1 VFAWLRPGDLVWHYW
16 VNNYL
21 LGRRPPAFDVLYWN
35 ADTTRMPAR
44 LHADL
49 VELAMDNEL
58 VSGDVQLG
66 QITVDSYVIAGVA
79 DHITPWQSCYRSTG
93 LLGGDTRF
101 VLSTSGHI
109 ASLVNPP
116 GNPKASYRLNP
127 DNPPDA
133 QEWLDGATTRPGTW
147 WPDFVDWLAQRC
159 GPDRRAPRRLGS
171 AAFPPLIE
179 APGTYV
185 LDR

>member
-1 VFAWLRPGDLVWHYW
+1 

-21 LGRRPPAFDVLYWN
+21 LGRKPPAFDVLHWN

-49 VELAMDNEL
+49 VDLALTNRIATPCAATA
-58 VSGDVQLG
+58 LG
-66 QITVDSYVIAGVA
+66 TPVDLGAVTIDGYVIAGIA
-79 DHITPWQSCYRSTG
+79 DHITPWHSCYRTSG

-109 ASLVNPP
+109 AAMVNPP
-116 GNPKASYRLNP
+116 GNPRATYRVNP
-127 DNPPDA
+127 HNPADPR
-133 QEWLDGATTRPGTW
+133 EWLAGASTEEGSW
-147 WPDFVDWLAQRC
+147 WPDFAAWL
-159 GPDRRAPRRLGS
+159 GPRSGSFRAAPRKLGGRGL
-171 AAFPPLIE
+171 PPLTE

-185 LDR
+185 LDH